1 MSDGFFVAACAV
13 VALLDAQCGQLF
25 ACPKELVINWKN
37 CSIGKIPTYIIN
49 LVCIGN
55 WHVNAVTPPLWWNM
69 SCWLSSSPS
78 SKFTSLT
85 KKKIKIK
92 KKKYTPP
99 EENFSTVQK
108 KSKYISI
115 LFKCLQSWILSKLVS
130 IVVVAILLYQLPLLW
145 CCFKKITSWLLTRK
159 NIKKTRQINTRTKQ
173 NKYWSINP
181 NMVKKISTIVKKN
194 YTFTEPQD
202 KKCVLVWCCRKA
214 TRKTTSN
221 IFKSP
226 WK

>member
-1 MSDGFFVAACAV
+1 MSDGFFVDACAV
-13 VALLDAQCGQLF
+13 VALLVAQCGQLF

-108 KSKYISI
+108 KSKVHFDFI
-115 LFKCLQSWILSKLVS
+115 Q
-130 IVVVAILLYQLPLLW
+130 
-145 CCFKKITSWLLTRK
+145 
-159 NIKKTRQINTRTKQ
+159 
-173 NKYWSINP
+173 
-181 NMVKKISTIVKKN
+181 MSTIL
-194 YTFTEPQD
+194 D
-202 KKCVLVWCCRKA
+202 LVQTCLDRSSCY
-214 TRKTTSN
+214 
-221 IFKSP
+221 SP
-226 WK
+226 LPITIIMMLL